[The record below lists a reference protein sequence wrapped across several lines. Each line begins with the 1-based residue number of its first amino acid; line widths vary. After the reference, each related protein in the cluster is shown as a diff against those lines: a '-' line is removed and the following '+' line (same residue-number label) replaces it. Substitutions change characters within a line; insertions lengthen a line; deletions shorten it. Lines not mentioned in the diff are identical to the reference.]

1 LGLARE
7 IVVPTLVASPAQ
19 SLLERETE
27 LETLIRAC
35 RDTATG
41 SMIVLRGPAGIGK
54 TALIDRATVD
64 CAASGRW
71 VLAGSGAELERDLAF
86 GVARQLLEPALRR
99 CSDEQRA
106 SLFQGA
112 AALAMPVLDPDPAAK
127 RPAPM
132 HASLHGLY
140 WLAAELAAIQ
150 PLLLTVD
157 DLHWADVPS
166 LRWLAYLG
174 RRLTGVPVL
183 LVTALRD
190 AEPGADTVMLD
201 RVLADSHARV
211 LGLES
216 LSEPGVGRWLTG
228 VYGQMPPPA
237 FVRGCRNVTGGN
249 PFLLQEVTAS
259 LQAEGRAPDDEAASH
274 LDGIAPASIGQSV
287 LTRLAPLG
295 TDAVTVAEAA
305 AVLSTDAR
313 LERVAAIAH
322 VSLDRV
328 AEIADR
334 LTAAGIS
341 GVASRSCSGTRCSA
355 RPSTSRRRPRGVRSR
370 ISPPPSCCSAMPKGP
385 NEPVP
390 TCCWHPSAAE
400 PGSSTLCRP
409 PAPRRSPAALRTLPY
424 PCCGAR
430 CTSAPRAPS
439 TCCWSSRPPR
449 QRSRTRRARSTPPWH
464 TAWRRRRRSAAGR
477 RWRRPGR

>member
-1 LGLARE
+1 M
-7 IVVPTLVASPAQ
+7 PTLVESPAQ

-54 TALIDRATVD
+54 TALIDRATAD

-71 VLAGSGAELERDLAF
+71 VLAGSGAELECDLAF

-99 CSDEQRA
+99 LSDEQRA
-106 SLFQGA
+106 SHLQGA
-112 AALAMPVLDPDPAAK
+112 AALAMPVLDPDPAAE
-127 RPAPM
+127 RPQAM

-140 WLAAELAAIQ
+140 WLTAELAAIQ

-157 DLHWADVPS
+157 DLHWVDAPS

-174 RRLTGVPVL
+174 RRLTGLPVL

-190 AEPGADTVMLD
+190 AEPGADTEMLD

-228 VYGQMPPPA
+228 VYGQLPPPV
-237 FVRGCRNVTGGN
+237 FVRGCRAVTGGN

-259 LQAEGRAPDDEAASH
+259 LQAEGRAPDAQAASH

-295 TDAVTVAEAA
+295 TDAVTVAEAT

-322 VSLDRV
+322 VSLDRA

-334 LTAAGIS
+334 LTAAGILR
-341 GVASRSCSGTRCSA
+341 GGEPLLFRHPVLRSAVYEQTPA
-355 RPSTSRRRPRGVRSR
+355 AWRGL
-370 ISPPPSCCSAMPKGP
+370 A
-385 NEPVP
+385 
-390 TCCWHPSAAE
+390 HLSAAE
-400 PGSSTLCRP
+400 HLLADGGGPERAASHLLLA
-409 PAPRRSPAALRTLPY
+409 PAERTGL
-424 PCCGAR
+424 G
-430 CTSAPRAPS
+430 
-439 TCCWSSRPPR
+439 
-449 QRSRTRRARSTPPWH
+449 
-464 TAWRRRRRSAAGR
+464 RRRVA
-477 RWRRPGR
+477 